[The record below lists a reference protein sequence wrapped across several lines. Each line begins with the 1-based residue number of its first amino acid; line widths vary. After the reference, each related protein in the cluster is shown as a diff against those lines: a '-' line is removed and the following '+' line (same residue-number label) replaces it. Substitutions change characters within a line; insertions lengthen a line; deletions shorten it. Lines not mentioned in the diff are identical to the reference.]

1 MASHDETAARGDQ
14 DLTVDGVIF
23 KQVEGSIV
31 NEPGGRSSLAVS
43 GLRIRSRNMY
53 RQPVWAI
60 QCSLLRRNR
69 LLSCSRVRTILAAV
83 FACSLALPALAVPP
97 RPWQGASEL
106 RELLDRL
113 NTLGSILILGA
124 HPDDERETM
133 IAYFSRGRN
142 LRTAYLSATR
152 GEGGQNLIGP
162 EQAELLGI
170 IRTQELLAA
179 RRLDGGEQFFT
190 RAIDFGYS
198 KSPQEALS
206 FWGKEQVLG
215 DMVRVIRRFRPDV
228 ILSRFSPDES
238 SGHGHHTAIG
248 HLARE
253 AYEASADPERFPEQI
268 EQGLQ
273 PWQAT
278 RLYWSPTLFTRAQEE
293 KQAMRSDRIRINTGE
308 YDPELGA
315 SYAEIG
321 GVARSM
327 HRSQGMGTRQRKGDA
342 PAFFGYV
349 AGERAERDLIERINT
364 TWDRV
369 RGAEHVKILLTKV
382 SASNKAGNRDAVIEG
397 LFRAYREVKALDG
410 PWARRKEQEM
420 VRAIELA
427 SGLWI
432 DAAAEHW
439 NVTPGSEVEMTLS
452 AMNRSSTWLHWEGAD
467 VEGLVAKKVAIDAR
481 HLGSNEVAQKTVR
494 ISIPEETEYSQ
505 PAWLRRP
512 VAGSSYQLDDPGL
525 IGQAESRPPLS
536 VSFHLKGP
544 DGVKFTVV
552 RPVIFRWVDP
562 TAGERTRRVEV
573 VPAVAVSLDNSSRIF
588 PDAQPRTVAVDLE
601 SHTDRAEGS
610 VSLSF
615 PAGWKTE
622 PAALPFRLERR
633 GMRTTLAFAL
643 HPPKQPSGG
652 AVVAN
657 VKLGDQTINQ
667 GVREIEYPHIP
678 LQVVFPRAEMRVER
692 ADITLLAKNI
702 GYVMGSGDRIPEAL
716 EQLEAEVRLLSDA
729 DVASGE
735 LSSFDTIVLGIRA
748 LNTRPGVLAAK
759 ERLLGY
765 IESGGTLIVQYTT
778 LSRRGPPV
786 LLAPFPLTPSRE
798 RVSDE
803 RAPVRLLHPRHT
815 LLQQPNAITEK
826 DFEDWVQ
833 ERGLYFMTK
842 WDTRYDALL
851 ASNDP
856 GELPRRGGLLYARY
870 GKGVY
875 IFTGYSWFRQL
886 PLGVPGAYRIFA
898 NLLSAGATASE

>member
-1 MASHDETAARGDQ
+1 M
-14 DLTVDGVIF
+14 
-23 KQVEGSIV
+23 
-31 NEPGGRSSLAVS
+31 
-43 GLRIRSRNMY
+43 
-53 RQPVWAI
+53 
-60 QCSLLRRNR
+60 
-69 LLSCSRVRTILAAV
+69 RTILAAFFV
-83 FACSLALPALAVPP
+83 CLLVLPVLAGPS

-133 IAYFSRGRN
+133 IAYFARGRN

-198 KSPQEALS
+198 KSPQETLS
-206 FWGKEQVLG
+206 FWSKEQVLG

-228 ILSRFSPDES
+228 ILSRFSPNAS

-253 AYEASADPERFPEQI
+253 AYEASASPERFPEQI

-278 RLYWSPTLFTRAQEE
+278 RLYWSPPLFTRSLEEAQ
-293 KQAMRSDRIRINTGE
+293 ALRADRIRINTGE

-349 AGERAERDLIERINT
+349 AGEKAERDLFEQINT

-369 RGAEHVKILLTKV
+369 PGAERMKILLAKV
-382 SASNKAGNRDAVIEG
+382 LASNKTGNRDAVIEG
-397 LFRAYREVKALDG
+397 LFQTYQAVKALDG
-410 PWARRKEQEM
+410 PWARLKEQEM

-432 DAAAEHW
+432 DAAAERW
-439 NVTPGSEVEMTLS
+439 DVTPGSEVELTLS
-452 AMNRSSTWLHWEGAD
+452 AMNRSSAWLYWEDA
-467 VEGLVAKKVAIDAR
+467 EVAGTVTRNVPLEAR
-481 HLGSNEVAQKTVR
+481 HLRSNEVVQQTVR
-494 ISIPEETEYSQ
+494 ISIPEEAEYSQ
-505 PAWLRRP
+505 PSWLRRP
-512 VAGSSYQLDDPGL
+512 VTGNSYQIDDPGM
-525 IGQAESRPPLS
+525 IGQAESQPPLS
-536 VSFHLKGP
+536 VLFHLKGP
-544 DGVKFTVV
+544 DGVKFTV
-552 RPVIFRWVDP
+552 RRAVIFRWIEP
-562 TAGERTRRVEV
+562 TEGERTRRVEV
-573 VPAVAVSLDNSSRIF
+573 VPPVAVSLDNSSRIF
-588 PDAQPRTVAVDLE
+588 PDAQPRTVAVDLD
-601 SHTDRAEGS
+601 SHTDNAEGS
-610 VSLSF
+610 VSLSV
-615 PAGWKTE
+615 PAGWIAK
-622 PAALPFRLERR
+622 PGSLPYRLERR

-643 HPPKQPSGG
+643 HPPKKPSGG
-652 AVVAN
+652 AVVAY
-657 VKLGDQTINQ
+657 VKLGDRTINN
-667 GVREIEYPHIP
+667 GVREIEYQHIP

-692 ADITLLAKNI
+692 VDVKLLAKNI

-716 EQLEAEVRLLSDA
+716 EQLEAEVTLLSDEE
-729 DVASGE
+729 VMSGE

-748 LNTRPGVLAAK
+748 LRTRLGVLAAK

-765 IESGGTLIVQYTT
+765 IENGGTLIVQYET
-778 LSRRGPPV
+778 LSRRGAPL

-798 RVSDE
+798 RVSNE
-803 RAPVRLLHPRHT
+803 RAPVRLLHPRHI

-826 DFEDWVQ
+826 DFKDWVQ

-842 WDTRYDALL
+842 WDARYDALL

-856 GELPRRGGLLYARY
+856 GEPPRRGGLLYARY

-875 IFTGYSWFRQL
+875 IYTGYSWFRQL
-886 PLGVPGAYRIFA
+886 PAGVPGAYRIFA
-898 NLLSAGATASE
+898 NLLSAGAAANK

>member
-1 MASHDETAARGDQ
+1 M
-14 DLTVDGVIF
+14 
-23 KQVEGSIV
+23 
-31 NEPGGRSSLAVS
+31 NPGAGGGPHCRFPGLPTSSL
-43 GLRIRSRNMY
+43 GMSRLI
-53 RQPVWAI
+53 PWTL
-60 QCSLLRRNR
+60 QCSLLRRYR
-69 LLSCSRVRTILAAV
+69 LLSCSCVRTVLAAFFV
-83 FACSLALPALAVPP
+83 CLLVLPSLAGPS

-133 IAYFSRGRN
+133 IAYFARGRN

-206 FWGKEQVLG
+206 FWGKEKVLG

-228 ILSRFSPDES
+228 ILSRFSPNAS

-253 AYEASADPERFPEQI
+253 AYEASADPGRFPQQI

-278 RLYWSPTLFTRAQEE
+278 RLYWSPPLFTRAQEE
-293 KQAMRSDRIRINTGE
+293 MQAMRADRIRINTGE

-315 SYAEIG
+315 SYAELG

-349 AGERAERDLIERINT
+349 AGEKAEQDLFERIDT

-369 RGAEHVKILLTKV
+369 PGAERVKILLAKV
-382 SASNKAGNRDAVIEG
+382 LASNKAGNRDAVIEG
-397 LFRAYREVKALDG
+397 LFRTYQAVKALDG

-420 VRAIELA
+420 VRAIELV

-432 DAAAEHW
+432 DAAAERW
-439 NVTPGSEVEMTLS
+439 DVTPGSEVELTLS
-452 AMNRSSTWLHWEGAD
+452 AMNRSSAWLYWEDA
-467 VEGLVAKKVAIDAR
+467 EVAGTVTRNVPIEAHR
-481 HLGSNEVAQKTVR
+481 LRSNEVVQQTVR
-494 ISIPEETEYSQ
+494 LSIPEEAEYSQ
-505 PAWLRRP
+505 ASWLRRP
-512 VAGSSYQLDDPGL
+512 VTGNSYQIDDPGM
-525 IGQAESRPPLS
+525 IGRAESPPPLS
-536 VSFHLKGP
+536 VSFRLKGP
-544 DGVKFTVV
+544 DGVKFTVR
-552 RPVIFRWVDP
+552 RPVIFRWIDP
-562 TAGERTRRVEV
+562 TEGERTRRVEV
-573 VPAVAVSLDNSSRIF
+573 APAVAVSLDNSSRIF

-601 SHTDRAEGS
+601 SNTDRAEGA
-610 VSLSF
+610 VSLSV
-615 PAGWKTE
+615 PTGWMTE
-622 PAALPFRLERR
+622 PASLPFRLERR
-633 GMRTTLAFAL
+633 GMRTTVVFAL
-643 HPPKQPSGG
+643 HPPKKSTGG

-657 VKLGDQTINQ
+657 VKLGDRTINH

-692 ADITLLAKNI
+692 VDVKLLAKNI

-716 EQLEAEVRLLSDA
+716 EQLEAEVTLLSDA
-729 DVASGE
+729 DVTSGE

-748 LNTRPGVLAAK
+748 LRTRPGVLAAK

-765 IESGGTLIVQYTT
+765 VENGGTLIVQYET
-778 LSRRGPPV
+778 LSRRGAPL

-803 RAPVRLLHPRHT
+803 RAPVRLLHPRHI

-842 WDTRYDALL
+842 WDARYDALL

-856 GELPRRGGLLYARY
+856 GEPPRRGGLLYARY

-875 IFTGYSWFRQL
+875 IYTGYSWFRQL
-886 PLGVPGAYRIFA
+886 PAGVPGAYRIFA
-898 NLLSAGATASE
+898 NLLSAGAAANE

>member
-1 MASHDETAARGDQ
+1 MASHGEVAARGDQ

-31 NEPGGRSSLAVS
+31 NEPGGRSSPAVS

-53 RQPVWAI
+53 RQPVWTI

-69 LLSCSRVRTILAAV
+69 LLSCSCVRTILAAV
-83 FACSLALPALAVPP
+83 FVCSLVLPALAGPP

-124 HPDDERETM
+124 HPDDERETT
-133 IAYFSRGRN
+133 IAYFARGRN

-198 KSPQEALS
+198 KSPQEALT

-228 ILSRFSPDES
+228 ILSRFSPDAS
-238 SGHGHHTAIG
+238 SGHGHHSAIG

-253 AYEASADPERFPEQI
+253 AYEASADPERFPDQI

-273 PWQAT
+273 PWQAR
-278 RLYWSPTLFTRAQEE
+278 RLYWSPPLFTRAHEE

-327 HRSQGMGTRQRKGDA
+327 HRSQGMGTGQRKGDA

-349 AGERAERDLIERINT
+349 AGEKAERDLFERINT
-364 TWDRV
+364 TWDRLP
-369 RGAEHVKILLTKV
+369 GAERVKTLLTKV
-382 SASNKAGNRDAVIEG
+382 LASNKAGNRDGVIEG
-397 LFRAYREVKALDG
+397 LFRAYRDVKTLES

-432 DAAAEHW
+432 DAAAERW
-439 NVTPGSEVEMTLS
+439 DVTPGSEVELILS
-452 AMNRSSTWLHWEGAD
+452 AMNRSSTRLYWEGAD
-467 VEGLVAKKVAIDAR
+467 VEGLVARKVAIDAR
-481 HLGSNEVAQKTVR
+481 HLRSNEVAQKTVR
-494 ISIPEETEYSQ
+494 LSIPEEADYSQ

-512 VAGSSYQLDDPGL
+512 VAGRSYQLDDPGL
-525 IGQAESRPPLS
+525 IGRAESPPPLR

-544 DGVKFTVV
+544 DGVKFTVT
-552 RPVIFRWVDP
+552 RPVVFRWVDP
-562 TAGERTRRVEV
+562 AEGERTRRVEV
-573 VPAVAVSLDNSSRIF
+573 APAVAVSLDNSSRIF
-588 PDAQPRTVAVDLE
+588 PGAQPRTVAVDLE
-601 SHTDRAEGS
+601 NHTDRAEGS
-610 VSLSF
+610 VSLSV
-615 PAGWKTE
+615 PAGWKAE
-622 PAALPFRLERR
+622 PASLPFRLERR
-633 GMRTTLAFAL
+633 GMRKTLAFAL
-643 HPPKQPSGG
+643 LPPKKSSGG
-652 AVVAN
+652 TVVAN
-657 VKLGDQTINQ
+657 VKLGERTINH

-692 ADITLLAKNI
+692 VDVKLLAKNI
-702 GYVMGSGDRIPEAL
+702 GYVMGTGDRIPEAL
-716 EQLEAEVRLLSDA
+716 EQLEAEVTLLSEA
-729 DVASGE
+729 DLASGE

-748 LNTRPGVLAAK
+748 LRTRPGVLAAK

-765 IESGGTLIVQYTT
+765 VENGGTMIMQYET
-778 LSRRGPPV
+778 LSRRGPPL

-803 RAPVRLLHPRHT
+803 RATVRLLHPRHT

-826 DFEDWVQ
+826 DFADWVQ

-842 WDTRYDALL
+842 WDARYDALL

-856 GELPRRGGLLYARY
+856 GEPPRRGGLLYARY

-875 IFTGYSWFRQL
+875 IYTGYSWFRQL
-886 PLGVPGAYRIFA
+886 PVGVPGAFRIFA